1 MLTAIPPP
9 ILERNEDTA
18 ISVISPT
25 IMSGTLRLDLWL
37 GLAREPLAIDAVA
50 LNIPNTIF
58 MAINPAK
65 AIALAMQVKNSQT
78 AMLLSENIVAAN
90 PETTLVPP
98 ARKRYFASI
107 LCIMFDSAFT
117 LSPLW
122 ATIY

>member
-37 GLAREPLAIDAVA
+37 GLAREPLAIDAV
-50 LNIPNTIF
+50 
-58 MAINPAK
+58 AINPAK

-117 LSPLW
+117 LYPLW